1 MPAAKYSA
9 QDVYIAVLTG
19 ENLPLLSS
27 FKSENAELNEYL
39 QKDALPYQKIHLG
52 VTYVL
57 FSKEGNKPIS
67 YVSVAMGSLRI
78 PDEKEFV
85 LKGKKL
91 RDYPK
96 DFPRQFPAL
105 LIGKLATDESE
116 VGKGGAGLLLDFIV
130 KLALKTRAEM
140 GCSHLIA
147 HAKPKQS
154 TIDWYKHKGFVT
166 DISDWKDRETV
177 PMYFELP

>member
-1 MPAAKYSA
+1 MPASKYTAK
-9 QDVYIAVLTG
+9 DVYIAVLT
-19 ENLPLLSS
+19 EESLPLLSS
-27 FKSENAELNEYL
+27 FKSENEELNEYL

-52 VTYVL
+52 ITYAL
-57 FSKEGNKPIS
+57 FSKEGGKPIS
-67 YVSVAMGSLRI
+67 YASIAMGSLRI

-91 RDYPK
+91 QEYPK

-105 LIGKLATDESE
+105 LIGKLATDQTES
-116 VGKGGAGLLLDFIV
+116 GRGGAGLLLDFVV
-130 KLALKTRAEM
+130 KLALRVRAEI
-140 GCSHLIA
+140 GCSHIIA

-154 TIDWYKHKGFVT
+154 TIDWYVHKGFAT
-166 DISDWKDRETV
+166 DISDWKGRETV